1 MPELIKNPIQMLC
14 GDSDL
19 IDRLVTYLTYSGID
33 AQKAYDEYDDSYALL
48 VEATDR
54 RHASHLVQEFLQ
66 EEKDRQETEAKK
78 AAENES
84 APYSHVYEK
93 CEDRYKNHLST
104 AVSFAVIGTGLLV
117 LLVLSS
123 LDVISFPIS
132 YRTNRFT
139 FFILTAAGIFFAVIA
154 GVSFQRA
161 IQLKRQIADEE
172 ALTSNI
178 INWFITTY
186 DKKQLDDCIMAMDD
200 EIESEEVLDLRRY
213 DIISS
218 YLTRENDHL
227 DKSYVAKLTEDIY
240 TLIYES

>member
-1 MPELIKNPIQMLC
+1 MPELMKNPIQMLC

-19 IDRLVTYLTYSGID
+19 IDRLVSYLTYSGID
-33 AQKAYDEYDDSYALL
+33 AQKAYDEDDDSYALL
-48 VEATDR
+48 VEDADR
-54 RHASHLVQEFLQ
+54 RRASHLVQDYLR

-104 AVSFAVIGTGLLV
+104 AISFAVIGTGLLV
-117 LLVLSS
+117 LLGLSS

-132 YRTNRFT
+132 YHTNRFT
-139 FFILTAAGIFFAVIA
+139 FFTLTAAGIFFEVIA
-154 GVSFQRA
+154 GVSFRRA
-161 IQLKRQIADEE
+161 IQLKQQIADEE
-172 ALTSNI
+172 ALTASI

-186 DKKQLDDCIMAMDD
+186 DKKQLDDCIMAMED
-200 EIESEEVLDLRRY
+200 EIESEEVLDLKRY
-213 DIISS
+213 EIISC

-227 DKSYVAKLTEDIY
+227 DEAYVAKLTEDIY
-240 TLIYES
+240 TLIYEN